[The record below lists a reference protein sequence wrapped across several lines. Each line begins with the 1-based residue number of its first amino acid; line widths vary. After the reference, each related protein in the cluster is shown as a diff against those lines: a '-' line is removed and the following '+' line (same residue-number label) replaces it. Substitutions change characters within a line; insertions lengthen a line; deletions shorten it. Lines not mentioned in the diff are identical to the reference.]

1 MRKKEPEVSDA
12 LTFTILTSPPDGYE
26 PVIEATT
33 TSTRQTV
40 GMIADNQ
47 DVIKEFRSRS
57 PNDLTRSNI
66 GGPTTAAELSAA
78 ALNSGTTSPFGVRPP
93 PAALEDVQREQARR
107 RRRVIIGSALWL
119 SFVGVVLVVFIVKV
133 LTADLD
139 ISPAAAL
146 AYSKRRQDRH
156 RMEHSNNTFLPN

>member
-1 MRKKEPEVSDA
+1 
-12 LTFTILTSPPDGYE
+12 
-26 PVIEATT
+26 
-33 TSTRQTV
+33 
-40 GMIADNQ
+40 MIADNQ

-57 PNDLTRSNI
+57 PNDRTRSDIGYGI

-156 RMEHSNNTFLPN
+156 RMEHPNNTFLPNE